1 MCFQNPDHQLFCQT
15 LQDEIAFGPRNLGL
29 SADEIRRRVDE
40 VIELVGLRGLEKEH
54 PSFLGRGQR
63 RRVAVGSIV
72 AMKPAVIV
80 VDEPKTGQDW
90 KQSKEMMALLDS
102 LNSQGCTIVI
112 ITNNMRIVAE
122 HTRRTIVMHQGR
134 IILDDTTR
142 NVF

>member
-1 MCFQNPDHQLFCQT
+1 M
-15 LQDEIAFGPRNLGL
+15 
-29 SADEIRRRVDE
+29 
-40 VIELVGLRGLEKEH
+40 IELVGLGGLEMEH
-54 PSFLGRGQR
+54 PSFLGKEQR

-80 VDEPKTGQDW
+80 FDEPKTGQDW